1 MYYVWVL
8 LEVFLNKELNSFD
21 VVIICENIEILIF
34 FDKEI
39 FWSVLICGFFF
50 KNNEKKILVF
60 LFIVCL

>member
-39 FWSVLICGFFF
+39 F
-50 KNNEKKILVF
+50 
-60 LFIVCL
+60 